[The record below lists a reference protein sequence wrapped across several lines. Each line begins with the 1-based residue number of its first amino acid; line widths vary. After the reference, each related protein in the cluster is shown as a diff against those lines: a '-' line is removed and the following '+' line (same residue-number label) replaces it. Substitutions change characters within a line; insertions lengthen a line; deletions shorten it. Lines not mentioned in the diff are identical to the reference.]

1 MLAIAAADLVDRAG
15 GERAGAERKRLC
27 RLLCRSHA
35 ETAVQRVVAALVAKS
50 KMIDGSAVSAAS
62 ALCRLLCGRRARSV
76 PTVPAFPTGEN
87 APVIQ
92 EISMFLDGWGTRIRT

>member
-87 APVIQ
+87 APVIP
-92 EISMFLDGWGTRIRT
+92 IFDSVIC